1 MDHSNNNRNH
11 TPVGSLRELM
21 PPGISHKE
29 EMPTAPPSPPERPSI
44 PPWKRVQ
51 IARHPD
57 RPHTLDYVTRLC
69 TDFVEFHGDRLYGED
84 AAIIGGLASFE
95 GQTVMVIG
103 QQKGRNTKENVT
115 RNFGLPN
122 PEGYRKAERLMKH
135 AARFNFPIL
144 TFIDT
149 PGANPGVQSEE
160 RGIGQAIAQN
170 LLVMLELPV
179 PFIAVVIGEGGS
191 GGALAIGVGDR
202 LLMLE
207 NSIYSVA
214 SPEAAAAILWRDAAQ
229 ASAAAETM
237 RITAP
242 DLLEFGIIDEV
253 IPEPEGGAHSDPTA
267 IVTTLESVREA
278 IARNLT
284 ELQTKYDLSTAEGA
298 RALLEARREKF
309 RVMGRFAHAAE

>member
-1 MDHSNNNRNH
+1 
-11 TPVGSLRELM
+11 M
-21 PPGISHKE
+21 PL
-29 EMPTAPPSPPERPSI
+29 PTSTTDRPI
-44 PPWKRVQ
+44 LPPWKRVQ

-84 AAIIGGLASFE
+84 AAIVGGLASFE
-95 GQTVMVIG
+95 GQTVMVVG

-115 RNFGLPN
+115 RNFGLSN

-135 AARFNFPIL
+135 ADRFNFPIL

-170 LLVMLELPV
+170 LLVMLELTV
-179 PFIAVVIGEGGS
+179 PLIAVVIGEGGS

-202 LLMLE
+202 IIMLE

-214 SPEAAAAILWRDAAQ
+214 SP
-229 ASAAAETM
+229 
-237 RITAP
+237 
-242 DLLEFGIIDEV
+242 
-253 IPEPEGGAHSDPTA
+253 
-267 IVTTLESVREA
+267 
-278 IARNLT
+278 
-284 ELQTKYDLSTAEGA
+284 
-298 RALLEARREKF
+298 
-309 RVMGRFAHAAE
+309 